1 MGPPN
6 IENVG
11 IVGLGYVGV
20 PLALSISNAG
30 INVVGFDILDERI
43 EMLNSGRS
51 PIRHI
56 NDAAIVDLI
65 QRGFFATKDYTQVSD
80 CDAILICVPTPLTKY
95 REPDLT
101 HVINTVNSMSGF
113 VKKGSDCITGKH
125 YMAGYD

>member
-43 EMLNSGRS
+43 DVEQRS
-51 PIRHI
+51 
-56 NDAAIVDLI
+56 
-65 QRGFFATKDYTQVSD
+65 QSD
-80 CDAILICVPTPLTKY
+80 RAHK
-95 REPDLT
+95 
-101 HVINTVNSMSGF
+101 
-113 VKKGSDCITGKH
+113 
-125 YMAGYD
+125 

>member
-51 PIRHI
+51 PIGHI

-65 QRGFFATKDYTQVSD
+65 QRGFFCNQRLHPS
-80 CDAILICVPTPLTKY
+80 
-95 REPDLT
+95 
-101 HVINTVNSMSGF
+101 F
-113 VKKGSDCITGKH
+113 
-125 YMAGYD
+125 